1 MTNPESL
8 TIRRSDVSDQEAVLK
23 LYQKVAREP
32 GGLARLEPEV
42 DADYIAGFLAA
53 GVERGL
59 GLVALLD
66 DALVGEIHAY
76 APGLFCFAHVLS
88 DLTIAVDPDAQ
99 GAGVGRRLFSEFMQT
114 VAEELQ
120 DIQRV
125 ELIARESNQRAIR
138 FYESLG
144 FEQEGVFRDR
154 IRNLDGSLEA
164 DIPMAWMRP
173 GSD

>member
-1 MTNPESL
+1 MTNSENL
-8 TIRRSDVSDQEAVLK
+8 TIRRSEAGDQEAILA
-23 LYQKVAREP
+23 LYRKVAREP

-42 DADYIAGFLAA
+42 DADYVSGFLLAA
-53 GVERGL
+53 LERGL
-59 GLVALLD
+59 GFVAVLENR
-66 DALVGEIHAY
+66 LVGEIHAY
-76 APGLFCFAHVLS
+76 TAGLFCFTHVLS

-99 GAGVGRRLFSEFMQT
+99 GKGVGRGLFSNFMAA
-114 VAEELQ
+114 VSEEYP

-125 ELIARESNQRAIR
+125 ELIARESNQRAIQ

-164 DIPMAWMRP
+164 DIPMAWRRP
-173 GSD
+173 GSN